1 VVVLGLGIDLPT
13 EGGTATMRL
22 LTPLF
27 YGPQ

>member
-1 VVVLGLGIDLPT
+1 LCWAWASTCLT

-27 YGPQ
+27 YVPE